1 MTTPS
6 PVILLL
12 VTLALWNLTSAKPC
26 PPLQQHG
33 TERAPQPNNRSDE
46 QANLARRLR
55 EYLPQLKEKTTVPP
69 RLTTYFPRLGKADDL
84 YVNVL
89 SADSTGYEIV
99 LGFTPDCEGQNVC
112 GYGRLI
118 GTTRSFNEIKEIEG
132 QKWVPVTL
140 AGRIKAR
147 YYDTQCA
154 AYCSY
159 SVVAWSEGKWHYLVE
174 FRAERKSLVIRAA
187 NSALAR

>member
-1 MTTPS
+1 VTTRNP
-6 PVILLL
+6 LLL
-12 VTLALWNLTSAKPC
+12 VALAIANLTSAKPC
-26 PPLQQHG
+26 PRFQHG
-33 TERAPQPNNRSDE
+33 TARASQPNNGSDE
-46 QANLARRLR
+46 QAKLARRLR

-69 RLTTYFPRLGKADDL
+69 RLITYFPRLDQADDL

-112 GYGRLI
+112 GYGRLV
-118 GTTRSFNEIKEIEG
+118 GTTRPFNEIEETDG
-132 QKWVPVTL
+132 QKWVPVIL
-140 AGRIKAR
+140 VGRIKAR

-174 FRAERKSLVIRAA
+174 LKAERKSLVVRAA